1 MRLRICATQ
10 SKLCVLSAGRQLPE
24 GYAVVCEVALVTGA
38 EHETE
43 TLSSGEHYLRI
54 AVRSERGRSA
64 REGALPSGGTDA
76 VLVDWLLYRRGRRGG
91 YIKHSTRGA
100 SIH

>member
-1 MRLRICATQ
+1 MRLRICATLL
-10 SKLCVLSAGRQLPE
+10 KLCLLSAGRQLPE

-43 TLSSGEHYLRI
+43 TLSSGEHYLRV

-76 VLVDWLLYRRGRRGG
+76 VLVDWLLYRRVRW
-91 YIKHSTRGA
+91 SN
-100 SIH
+100 